1 MSTVPT
7 ELPAVP
13 SPIAVAG
20 GSGASVQPGMLR
32 TSKKKKAHEYTAIGA
47 PTAIA
52 RTLIMQGMHFWY
64 RTPLKLFRPLRVDY
78 MVMARAI
85 MPIDNATKR
94 RFSFRYTYLGML
106 ANAVKLQGWRFI
118 PRHVLPPLLANT
130 FIGTV
135 LYTTYIATLPVFHP
149 ASSFQKHRTF
159 PPPPFSSVFMAGMF
173 AWDWRRFSFRHYCS
187 LLEEPTF
194 LLLLYIFTMYT
205 TCIVIFLP
213 LHLPLRL
220 GALAGAAQA
229 VVATPMDSLKV
240 RFEVMDLLEGK
251 HRSMWAYA
259 RDTLR
264 KLGVGSAYR
273 GFTLTLVRDSFA
285 CGLFFGTFEWV
296 KQQGYYYFLDEV
308 YGVRLNAQS
317 VTEKSETYAVEE
329 GANQRA
335 RPHFM
340 IEPLFI
346 LFAGAAAAVRRQLLR
361 ALIAYR
367 PGTKHRGP
375 DNRSPTSTT
384 FPPHYQAY
392 QLIEHPL
399 SRIHSIFWIEEAQSE
414 FAHPSSRETTRA
426 LYRQTWAQV
435 RLQVQR
441 AGGSWLHFLYHEFTS
456 TIVRSVPAT
465 SVGFLVFEMVK
476 REIDR
481 RGQGGGDE
489 DVMEDMMEE
498 MRRAVGWSKEEDVEE
513 EGENE
518 EESSG

>member
-13 SPIAVAG
+13 SPIAVAS

-159 PPPPFSSVFMAGMF
+159 PPPPFSSVFMA
-173 AWDWRRFSFRHYCS
+173 
-187 LLEEPTF
+187 
-194 LLLLYIFTMYT
+194 
-205 TCIVIFLP
+205 
-213 LHLPLRL
+213 